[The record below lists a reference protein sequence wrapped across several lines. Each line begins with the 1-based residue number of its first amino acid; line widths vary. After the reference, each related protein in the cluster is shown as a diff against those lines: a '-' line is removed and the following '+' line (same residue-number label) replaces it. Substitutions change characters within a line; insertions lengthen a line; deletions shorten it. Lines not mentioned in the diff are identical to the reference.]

1 MLIHEPQS
9 GDIMNNGQTT
19 SEETKQSK
27 QSVDYTRTWQAMGMA
42 ELGKTLGL
50 NIRTTKPP
58 ALLPSGVV
66 IIAAWEGNKAD
77 VRFYKNRDGKFK
89 ISATMK
95 ESGKK
100 CKAYLDQVDVPP
112 WMTIGEV
119 CLLTARHGYLRLRQP
134 REAGEKAAVTS
145 GSYSETHEQMALDAV
160 IEEPEIAAAV

>member
-1 MLIHEPQS
+1 
-9 GDIMNNGQTT
+9 MNNEQTT

-27 QSVDYTRTWQAMGMA
+27 QSADYTRTWQAMGMA

-77 VRFYKNRDGKFK
+77 VRFYRNRDGKFK

-100 CKAYLDQVDVPP
+100 CKAFLDQIDVPP
-112 WMTIGEV
+112 WRTISEV
-119 CLLTARHGYLRLRQP
+119 CELTARHGYLRLKQP
-134 REAGEKAAVTS
+134 RQAAEKAVVTCGNYADS
-145 GSYSETHEQMALDAV
+145 HEQMALEAV
-160 IEEPEIAAAV
+160 VEEPVIAAAI